1 MKLAEALQERAD
13 LNRRLEQLRG
23 RLTRNATVQEGEQPA
38 EDPAVLLEEVETAA
52 ARLEELTAAVNKTN
66 TAVRVEGKSLT
77 ELIARKDALSL
88 RLSAYRDL
96 VYTAG
101 QSTSRA
107 RGTEIR
113 VKAVLKASEL
123 QKTADA
129 LSRELRQLDNLLQ
142 ETNWKT
148 RLIEK

>member
-77 ELIARKDALSL
+77 ELIARKDALALKLSL
-88 RLSAYRDL
+88 YRALLEEASDL
-96 VYTAG
+96 TDRVSRKEIKVV
-101 QSTSRA
+101 STVNVR
-107 RGTEIR
+107 
-113 VKAVLKASEL
+113 EL
-123 QKTADA
+123 QKTADDM
-129 LSRELRQLDNLLQ
+129 SRELRLTDNALQ
-142 ETNWKT
+142 QANWT
-148 RLIEK
+148 FDLI

>member
-77 ELIARKDALSL
+77 ELIARKDVLALKLSL
-88 RLSAYRDL
+88 YRALLEEASDL
-96 VYTAG
+96 TDRVSRKEIKVV
-101 QSTSRA
+101 STVNVR
-107 RGTEIR
+107 
-113 VKAVLKASEL
+113 EL
-123 QKTADA
+123 QKTADDM
-129 LSRELRQLDNLLQ
+129 SRELRLTDNALQ
-142 ETNWKT
+142 QANWT
-148 RLIEK
+148 FDLI